1 MSVVVATIRPQG
13 GCRDQVVAALENA
26 VTRVHAEDGGCEL
39 CALHENDDLLVM
51 IEKWTTPE
59 ALAAHTRSAA
69 FAELA
74 GRLKGNLDSDLDVQV
89 LAPAPAAPASKDSSE
104 TVTRPACWLLTGP
117 AR

>member
-39 CALHENDDLLVM
+39 YALHENDDLLVM

-59 ALAAHTRSAA
+59 TLAAHTRSAA
-69 FAELA
+69 FAQLA
-74 GRLKGNLDSDLDVQV
+74 GRPAERKPRLRPGRPGTG
-89 LAPAPAAPASKDSSE
+89 APPQ
-104 TVTRPACWLLTGP
+104 RHRR
-117 AR
+117 ARTALRL

>member
-1 MSVVVATIRPQG
+1 
-13 GCRDQVVAALENA
+13 
-26 VTRVHAEDGGCEL
+26 
-39 CALHENDDLLVM
+39 M

-89 LAPAPAAPASKDSSE
+89 LAP
-104 TVTRPACWLLTGP
+104 RPSGTGEQGQL
-117 AR
+117 